1 MQTTEGIAEQSPC
14 YVDDETGLP
23 IIIAGLPYKDLI
35 LLLTAINESV
45 LQSAQATNKLDPF
58 SMPLP
63 ATLPALPS
71 IEMSHWPTPNLP
83 PPMTTATPAFLSLV
97 KQAPISWA
105 YVAKR
110 SSLPEGV
117 CRTVWSRLQESI
129 GLHTNTSNASTQDH
143 SLIRMHQPGFSALGG
158 PSVLESYK
166 HSLLSSGRTKISVS
180 TVSPTKGVQPKPAVP
195 EILQKK
201 RFSEAEDRLL
211 LMALLFHDG
220 NYELIQSKYFPFY
233 QLNYVKSRYTATLK
247 KHAMTNAGLVKAS
260 DLKSILSEKS
270 GTKIQL
276 ELLYLF
282 PWLKSAHITEDLLID
297 TARKIGCLPCR

>member
-1 MQTTEGIAEQSPC
+1 MQTTEGVAEQSSC
-14 YVDDETGLP
+14 YVDDKTGLP
-23 IIIAGLPYKDLI
+23 ITIAGLPYKDLV

-45 LQSAQATNKLDPF
+45 LQSAQATARLDPL
-58 SMPLP
+58 SVPLP

-71 IEMSHWPTPNLP
+71 IEVGHWPAPNLP
-83 PPMTTATPAFLSLV
+83 PPLTTVAPAFLSPV

-110 SSLPEGV
+110 SSLPEGI
-117 CRTVWSRLQESI
+117 CRTVWGRLQESV
-129 GLHTNTSNASTQDH
+129 GLCTSTSSTSTQDH
-143 SLIRMHQPGFSALGG
+143 SLVRMRQPGLSALGEPG
-158 PSVLESYK
+158 VLEPYR

-180 TVSPTKGVQPKPAVP
+180 TAPPTTGAQPKPVVP

-211 LMALLFHDG
+211 LMALLLHDG

-297 TARKIGCLPCR
+297 TARKIGCLPYR